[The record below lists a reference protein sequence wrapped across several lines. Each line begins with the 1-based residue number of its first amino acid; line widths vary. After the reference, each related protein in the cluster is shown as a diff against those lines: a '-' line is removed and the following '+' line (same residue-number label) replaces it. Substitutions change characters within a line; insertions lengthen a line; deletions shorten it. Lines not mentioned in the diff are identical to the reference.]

1 MKKPTAT
8 ERGERGVLALATLMN
23 YWLRPTSHDKLAA
36 IMAWGYGEATGLDGG
51 ILSRIRNG
59 KQARGAGLR
68 HLDVMAQANRAI
80 WTWHT
85 AGPEAAIR
93 EFGPHSSFD
102 VQAESLDDAIWLP
115 KDADPSQ
122 PLDLGDF
129 ASLLVGRLE
138 LSYLGEQLLS
148 PSKLQRMNQ
157 RLVELLDSMAAE
169 REWGPRE
176 AIQEFSKAYPSKDP
190 ARQRKFRN
198 VITGISE
205 FSPAELELELAALA
219 EMVRAIR
226 RLESY
231 TPADLQKELLSARRR
246 S

>member
-1 MKKPTAT
+1 MKRPNAS
-8 ERGERGVLALATLMN
+8 ERRDRGVQSLATLMN
-23 YWLRPTSHDKLAA
+23 YWLKPPGHSRLAA
-36 IMAWGYGEATGLDGG
+36 IMAWGYGEPTGIDGG

-68 HLDVMAQANRAI
+68 HLDVMAQTNRAI

-85 AGPEAAIR
+85 AGPDAAIR

-102 VQAESLDDAIWLP
+102 VKAEWLDDVKWLP
-115 KDADPSQ
+115 KDSDPSQ

-129 ASLLVGRLE
+129 ANLVVGRLE

-148 PSKLQRMNQ
+148 PSKLQRMNEQ
-157 RLVELLDSMAAE
+157 LVELLDNMAAE

-176 AIQEFSKAYPSKDP
+176 AIQEFIQAYPSKDP

-205 FSPAELELELAALA
+205 FSPDELELELAALA
-219 EMVRAIR
+219 EMVRTLR
-226 RLESY
+226 RLQSY